1 MNFYID
7 DPFGCIWL
15 VCVPSVKI
23 WVNDG
28 HPMGGGYMVEQGLHR
43 LFASLMLLSLSVCN
57 YFAQ

>member
-43 LFASLMLLSLSVCN
+43 LFASLMLLSL
-57 YFAQ
+57 